1 MNPEKIEEMRQEMI
15 EEVRLRKDFDYCLE
29 TSMDMFNLT
38 DDELRNL
45 SSVISRVNLYGWNID
60 CRDLMSIV

>member
-1 MNPEKIEEMRQEMI
+1 MNQEKMDEMRQEMI

-29 TSMDMFNLT
+29 TSMDMFNLS

-45 SSVISRVNLYGWNID
+45 KDVILRVNLYGWNID
-60 CRDLMSIV
+60 CKDIMDIV